1 LAFLA
6 IAQGLGLADEVV
18 GVPHAV
24 LAGISRG
31 AVWLGA
37 NTYIGNAPNFMVR
50 AIAVEAKVAMPSF
63 FGSMLYSSAILLPV
77 YGAVTWL
84 FL

>member
-1 LAFLA
+1 
-6 IAQGLGLADEVV
+6 
-18 GVPHAV
+18 V

-77 YGAVTWL
+77 
-84 FL
+84 